1 MSIVYDLI
9 SIVMK
14 TLLILP
20 LLLVGLILS
29 GCNSTSS
36 ESATSEVAAEKD
48 LGQAA
53 VDEDSDPNILKI
65 AIGSADHSTLV
76 AAVQAAGIEH
86 VLANNGPI
94 TVFAPTNAAFEALP
108 EGTVETLLKPEN
120 KSQLIDILYYHA
132 SPGTYVGDLLTD
144 GRQIYQANGDNV
156 EIKVQD
162 DGNVTVNGANIVATI
177 PASNGAIHVID
188 AVLLPPQ

>member
-1 MSIVYDLI
+1 
-9 SIVMK
+9 MK
-14 TLLILP
+14 MLRILP
-20 LLLVGLILS
+20 MILLGFLFIA
-29 GCNSTSS
+29 CNSSTSETSTSS
-36 ESATSEVAAEKD
+36 APESKD

-53 VDEDSDPNILKI
+53 VAEDSDPNILKI

-108 EGTVETLLKPEN
+108 AGTVETLLKPEN

-156 EIKVQD
+156 EIKVQE
-162 DGNVTVNGANIVATI
+162 DGNITVNGANIVATI

-188 AVLLPPQ
+188 AVLLPPE